1 MEIMFTKFKEHA
13 LKSCTLNIRATW
25 LWLMVSWFHDRE
37 IKWQH
42 TDTRLHDVGGWC
54 LNFFSGCVFI
64 KESLPK
70 IFVNWSVILFGHFSS
85 FSFYLSGQ
93 GLKTIGH
100 VWWPTV
106 IYITGLCTKLFQHVH
121 LIVVLKICHNAWL
134 WLTW

>member
-1 MEIMFTKFKEHA
+1 MRWILCLQNFKEHA

-25 LWLMVSWFHDRE
+25 HWLMVSWFHDRE

-70 IFVNWSVILFGHFSS
+70 FFVNWSVILFGHFSS

-100 VWWPTV
+100 VRWPTA
-106 IYITGLCTKLFQHVH
+106 LCKKFHRRCLTRPRLDSSLF
-121 LIVVLKICHNAWL
+121 LFFRCFF
-134 WLTW
+134 